1 MTLKEWKPASLTL
14 LYHLVINR
22 LAAFLIIFLAK
33 IILSECANP

>member
-1 MTLKEWKPASLTL
+1 MTLKEWEPASLIL

-22 LAAFLIIFLAK
+22 LATFLIAFLAK